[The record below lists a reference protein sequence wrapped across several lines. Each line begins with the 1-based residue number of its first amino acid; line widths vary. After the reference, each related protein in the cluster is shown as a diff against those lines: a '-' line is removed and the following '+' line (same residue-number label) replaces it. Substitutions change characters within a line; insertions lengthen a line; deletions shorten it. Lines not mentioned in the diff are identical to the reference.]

1 MICLILT
8 HFNMFM
14 GQGYG
19 KRIYRSLIFM
29 EIAMIK
35 GKCSYIF
42 RKQEQSVA
50 ERLQNKDKGQP

>member
-1 MICLILT
+1 
-8 HFNMFM
+8 MFM

-35 GKCSYIF
+35 GKYSYNL

-50 ERLQNKDKGQP
+50 ERL